1 MIMDAELGDLSQFDE
16 YFDNIMD
23 EGLSKS
29 QDHLV
34 EGTQEKGA
42 PLCRTGADLRPTGG
56 GVIVAQPPD
65 TTLEEY
71 QTGSKGAGGVATLA
85 LGVRAQ
91 V

>member
-1 MIMDAELGDLSQFDE
+1 MIIDAELGDLSQFDE

-34 EGTQEKGA
+34 EGTQEKGV
-42 PLCRTGADLRPTGG
+42 PLCTTGADLRPTGG
-56 GVIVAQPPD
+56 SVIVAQPLD

-71 QTGSKGAGGVATLA
+71 QTSSEGAGRGATLA
-85 LGVRAQ
+85 LSVR